1 MNRAELGRI
10 GERCAEWYYRS
21 HGYRILAR
29 NFRVRGGELDLVARR
44 GKTVVFA
51 EVKTRSSCERSQ
63 PCEAV
68 GTAKQRR
75 VILAAQSYMTRFSD
89 DPFFRFDVVEVYADS
104 FPFRVRCIKD
114 AFQLE

>member
-10 GERCAEWYYRS
+10 GERCAEWYYRL

-51 EVKTRSSCERSQ
+51 EVKTRISCE
-63 PCEAV
+63 
-68 GTAKQRR
+68 
-75 VILAAQSYMTRFSD
+75 L
-89 DPFFRFDVVEVYADS
+89 
-104 FPFRVRCIKD
+104 
-114 AFQLE
+114 